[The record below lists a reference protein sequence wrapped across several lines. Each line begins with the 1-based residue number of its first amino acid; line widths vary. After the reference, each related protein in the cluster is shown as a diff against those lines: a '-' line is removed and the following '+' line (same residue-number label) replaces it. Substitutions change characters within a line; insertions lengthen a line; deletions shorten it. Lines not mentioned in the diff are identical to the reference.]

1 MIEKIAILV
10 LLFSF
15 LGATLISLSFIR
27 RDGPEES
34 IPFLLGLVIFR
45 FFLLMACSEW
55 FVVMA
60 AILGP
65 ILLLVGMGWFAYL
78 ILLAPPKF
86 LYLGGGVVG
95 QVSSF
100 ELWLAHRR
108 SVNQE
113 MREALSA
120 SRVRR
125 R

>member
-1 MIEKIAILV
+1 MIEKIAILA
-10 LLFSF
+10 LLVSL
-15 LGATLISLSFIR
+15 LGATLISLSLVR

-55 FVVMA
+55 FVAMA

-65 ILLLVGMGWFAYL
+65 ILLLVGIGWFTYL

-86 LYLGGGVVG
+86 VYLGGGVVG
-95 QVSSF
+95 RVSSF

-108 SVNQE
+108 SINQE

-120 SRVRR
+120 SQVRR